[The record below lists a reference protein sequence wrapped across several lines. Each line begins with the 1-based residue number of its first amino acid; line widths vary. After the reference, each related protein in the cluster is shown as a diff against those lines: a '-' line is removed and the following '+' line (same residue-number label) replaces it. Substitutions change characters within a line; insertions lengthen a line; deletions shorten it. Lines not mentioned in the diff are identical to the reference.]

1 MILRNGP
8 LIRAFKA
15 TLALAFLPAAWSQ
28 TSAVITADD
37 GSTYNVAANFD
48 KALRPGPFQ
57 NNSGGGGVLPV
68 GQFNP
73 SGGLVFYTAN
83 YTSFGRANPFN
94 IVGTDPSLGAN
105 TTTVPVVIVPIKL
118 TFPNSVVL
126 DGTNQVPAVVNSPI
140 FQTADFTTGG
150 VDIGVT
156 QFGDAIQRAEFWNLA
171 GFSPNYHVLLD
182 APTVAPTVSLVVPTS
197 GCPASSNNPGGAC
210 GSTIG
215 TRIGIAS
222 SAFLDAQINSMVRLF
237 SANVLPIFLTDNV
250 FESFDGTAGPGSGC
264 CILGYHNSEG
274 PPIATAHTFIY
285 AAYTRSG
292 TFQGNVILDVQSLSH
307 EVAEWLNDPFV
318 GVFMAGGINLIPP
331 AILPGTGGA
340 CIPNFETGDPLEA
353 PPVVFTEV
361 TNSVTY
367 HLQDEVFLWWYL
379 HGTSFGVSGF
389 WTYLGTFAQPSTLC
403 GPG

>member
-1 MILRNGP
+1 MVLLNDQD
-8 LIRAFKA
+8 LIRGLNVA
-15 TLALAFLPAAWSQ
+15 LALAFIAPVWSQ
-28 TSAVITADD
+28 TGAVITGDD
-37 GSTYNVAANFD
+37 GSTYSVVTNFD
-48 KALRPGPFQ
+48 KALRPGPYQ
-57 NNSGGGGVLPV
+57 TNGGGVVSPV
-68 GQFNP
+68 GQSNP
-73 SGGLVFYTAN
+73 SGGLAFYTAN
-83 YTSFGRANPFN
+83 YTSFGRANAFN

-105 TTTVPVVIVPIKL
+105 TTTIPVVIVPIKL

-126 DGTNQVPAVVNSPI
+126 DGTNQVPAVMNSPI

-156 QFGDAIQRAEFWNLA
+156 QFGDAIQRAEFWNLP
-171 GFSPNYHVLLD
+171 GFSADYHVLLGG
-182 APTVAPTVSLVVPTS
+182 PTVAPTVSLMVPTS
-197 GCPASSNNPGGAC
+197 GCPASAHNPGGAC

-215 TRIGIAS
+215 SGIGVVS
-222 SAFLDAQINSMVRLF
+222 SEFFDTQVNSMVQLF

-250 FESFDGTAGPGSGC
+250 FEGFDGTAFTC
-264 CILGYHNSEG
+264 CILGYHASEG

-285 AAYTRSG
+285 AAYTRSE
-292 TFQGNVILDVQSLSH
+292 TFRGNVILDVQPLSH

-318 GVFMAGGINLIPP
+318 GDFMVGGINLIPP
-331 AILPGTGGA
+331 AILPGQGRA

-361 TNSVTY
+361 TNEVTY

-379 HGTSFGVSGF
+379 HGTSFGVSGY
-389 WTYLGTFAQPSTLC
+389 WTYLGTFTQPSTLC